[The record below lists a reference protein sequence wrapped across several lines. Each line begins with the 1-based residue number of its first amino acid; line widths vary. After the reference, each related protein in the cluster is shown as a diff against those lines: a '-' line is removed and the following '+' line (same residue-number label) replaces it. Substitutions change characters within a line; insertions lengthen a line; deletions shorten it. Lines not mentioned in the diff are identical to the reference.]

1 MIMTA
6 AAASPYSFVM
16 RPVSIAGVEIPNRVV
31 RTAHA
36 TGLAMGGAGED
47 FVAYHAGPARSGV
60 GLTIF
65 EAAAVHPNSVGR
77 LRFEDD
83 SNLGEYERAIRE
95 LRKYP
100 MKLFQQLNHVGR
112 AFMTPG
118 GDPPWSSS
126 SIPSPRITQSEL
138 SQRPLAITRTQ
149 IHDIIEHFARAAVRV
164 VSAGID
170 GIEINAA
177 HGYLIAQFL
186 SPMTNRR
193 TDEYGGSRENRARL
207 LVEILTEMRAAI
219 DEAVPVGVRMSADE
233 MYPGGI
239 TPDEAFELARIV
251 AGAGLADYLNFSLGS
266 PLNVTKVIG
275 GMEEPLGYELPWT
288 GPVARRMTVPTVV
301 AGRITSLAQA
311 DEIVRNGIAD
321 MVSMVRA
328 HIADPGLIAKSLAG
342 EARRVRPCIGCNQG
356 CVGAASSPY
365 GRFGCTVNPTA
376 GFEAVAAGRRARG
389 ATVLVVGGGPAG
401 MEAARAAAANGDRV
415 ILCEAADTLGGQL
428 RVARKAP
435 FRSRMGDISDWLAA
449 ELPAVGVDVRLGTRV
464 DAGYVRAQQADR
476 VVVATGSVPR
486 RDGFTIADP
495 DHPIP
500 GAGQSHVLMSWDA
513 ITDTGIR
520 DARAVVYDDIG
531 HHEAVSVAEA
541 LMARGCEVV
550 FMSRLNRVMPLL
562 EAARMETTVK
572 RRLYSGPFEF
582 AGDCRITCIGSDA
595 VTVASLY
602 GAPSRTVPAELVVLV
617 GSNEPQRHLADEL
630 AGELDVSLVGDAL
643 GPRFLQL
650 AILEGH
656 RAGVDPCALP
666 SSSRTF

>member
-1 MIMTA
+1 MTA
-6 AAASPYSFVM
+6 GATSSYNFVM
-16 RPVSIAGVEIPNRVV
+16 RPISIAGVEIPNRVV

-36 TGLAMGGAGED
+36 TGLAMAGVGDD

-65 EAAAVHPNSVGR
+65 EAAAVHPNSIGR

-83 SNLGEYERAIRE
+83 SNLGEYEHAIRK

-112 AFMTPG
+112 AFMTPS

-126 SIPSPRITQSEL
+126 SIPSPRINQSEL

-149 IHDIIEHFARAAVRV
+149 IHDIVAHFAQAAVRV

-219 DEAVPVGVRMSADE
+219 DGAVPVGVRMSADE

-239 TPDEAFELARIV
+239 TPDEAFELASIV
-251 AGAGLADYLNFSLGS
+251 ADAGLTDYLSFSLGS
-266 PLNVTKVIG
+266 PMNVTKVIG

-288 GPVARRMTVPTVV
+288 GPVARRMKVPTVV

-311 DEIVRNGIAD
+311 DEIVRDGIAD
-321 MVSMVRA
+321 MVSMARA
-328 HIADPGLIAKSLAG
+328 HIADPGLVAKSLAG
-342 EARRVRPCIGCNQG
+342 EAHRVRPCIGCNQG
-356 CVGAASSPY
+356 CVGAASSPH

-376 GFEAVAAGRRARG
+376 GFEAVAVRRRGRS
-389 ATVLVVGGGPAG
+389 ATVLVAGGGPAG
-401 MEAARAAAANGDRV
+401 MEAARAAAINGDRV
-415 ILCEAADTLGGQL
+415 ILCEASLALGGQL
-428 RVARKAP
+428 LVARKAP

-449 ELPAVGVDVRLGTRV
+449 ELPAVGVDIRLGTRV
-464 DAGYVRAQQADR
+464 DASYVRNQHVDR

-486 RDGFTIADP
+486 RDGCTIADP
-495 DHPIP
+495 DHPIS
-500 GAGQSHVLMSWDA
+500 GADQSHVLMSWDA
-513 ITDTGIR
+513 ITDMGVR

-550 FMSRLNRVMPLL
+550 FVSRLNRLMPLL

-582 AGDCRITCIGSDA
+582 VGDCRITCIGSDT
-595 VTVASLY
+595 VTVASMY
-602 GAPSRTVPAELVVLV
+602 GGPGRTVTAELVVLV
-617 GSNEPQRHLADEL
+617 GNNEPRRQLADEL

-656 RAGVDPCALP
+656 RAGDDPDALP

>member
-1 MIMTA
+1 MMTA
-6 AAASPYSFVM
+6 AAASQYGFVM

-36 TGLAMGGAGED
+36 TGLAMAGVGDD

-65 EAAAVHPNSVGR
+65 EAAAVHPNTIGR

-83 SNLGEYERAIRE
+83 SNLGEYERAIRK

-112 AFMTPG
+112 AFMTPS

-126 SIPSPRITQSEL
+126 SIPSPRINQSEL

-149 IHDIIEHFARAAVRV
+149 IHDIVEHFAQAAVRV

-233 MYPGGI
+233 MYPRGI

-251 AGAGLADYLNFSLGS
+251 ADAGLTDYLSFSLGS
-266 PLNVTKVIG
+266 PMNVTKVIG

-288 GPVARRMTVPTVV
+288 GPVARRMKVPTVV

-311 DEIVRNGIAD
+311 DEIVRDGIAD
-321 MVSMVRA
+321 MVSMARA
-328 HIADPGLIAKSLAG
+328 HIADPGLVAKSLAG
-342 EARRVRPCIGCNQG
+342 EAHRVRPCIGCNQG
-356 CVGAASSPY
+356 CVGAASSPH

-376 GFEAVAAGRRARG
+376 GFEAVAVRRRGRS
-389 ATVLVVGGGPAG
+389 ATVLVAGGGPAG
-401 MEAARAAAANGDRV
+401 MEAARAAAINGDRV
-415 ILCEAADTLGGQL
+415 ILCEASDTLGGQL
-428 RVARKAP
+428 LVARKAP

-449 ELPAVGVDVRLGTRV
+449 ELPAVGVDIRLGTRV
-464 DAGYVRAQQADR
+464 DASYVRNQHVDR

-486 RDGFTIADP
+486 RDGCMIADP
-495 DHPIP
+495 DHPIS
-500 GAGQSHVLMSWDA
+500 GADQSHVRMSWDA
-513 ITDTGIR
+513 ITDPGVR
-520 DARAVVYDDIG
+520 DVRAVVYDDIG

-550 FMSRLNRVMPLL
+550 FVSRLNRLMPLL

-582 AGDCRITCIGSDA
+582 VGDCRITCIGSDK
-595 VTVASLY
+595 VTVASMY
-602 GAPSRTVPAELVVLV
+602 GGPGRTVTAELVVLV
-617 GSNEPQRHLADEL
+617 GNNEPLRQLADEL
-630 AGELDVSLVGDAL
+630 ADELHVSLVGDAL

-656 RAGVDPCALP
+656 RAGDDPDALP
-666 SSSRTF
+666 SSSCTF

>member
-1 MIMTA
+1 MTA
-6 AAASPYSFVM
+6 GATSPYNFVM
-16 RPVSIAGVEIPNRVV
+16 RPISIAGVEIPNRVV

-36 TGLAMGGAGED
+36 TGLAMGGVGDD
-47 FVAYHAGPARSGV
+47 FVAYHEEPARSGV

-65 EAAAVHPNSVGR
+65 EAAAVHPNSIGR
-77 LRFEDD
+77 LRFEDG
-83 SNLGEYERAIRE
+83 SNLGEYERAIRK

-126 SIPSPRITQSEL
+126 SIPSPRIAQSEL

-149 IHDIIEHFARAAVRV
+149 IQDLIEHFAQAAVRV

-207 LVEILTEMRAAI
+207 LVEILTETRAAVE
-219 DEAVPVGVRMSADE
+219 EAVPVGVRMSADE

-239 TPDEAFELARIV
+239 TPDEAFELATIV
-251 AGAGLADYLNFSLGS
+251 TDAGLTDFLNFSLGS
-266 PLNVTKVIG
+266 PMNVPKVIG

-288 GPVARRMTVPTVV
+288 GRVACRMKVPTVV

-311 DEIVRNGIAD
+311 DEIVRDGIAD
-321 MVSMVRA
+321 MVAMARA
-328 HIADPGLIAKSLAG
+328 HIADPGLVAKSLAG
-342 EARRVRPCIGCNQG
+342 EAHRVRPCIGCNQG
-356 CVGAASSPY
+356 CVGAASSPH

-376 GFEAVAAGRRARG
+376 GFEAAAVRRPGRS

-401 MEAARAAAANGDRV
+401 MEAARAAAINGDCV
-415 ILCEAADTLGGQL
+415 ILCEASDTLGGQL
-428 RVARKAP
+428 LVARKAP

-464 DAGYVRAQQADR
+464 DAGYVRNQQVDR
-476 VVVATGSVPR
+476 VVVATGSVPCR
-486 RDGFTIADP
+486 SGVTIADP
-495 DHPIP
+495 DHPIS
-500 GAGQSHVLMSWDA
+500 GAAQSHVLMSWDA

-550 FMSRLNRVMPLL
+550 FVSRLNRLMPLL

-572 RRLYSGPFEF
+572 RRLYSAPFEF
-582 AGDCRITCIGSDA
+582 AGDCRITGIGTDT
-595 VTVASLY
+595 VTVASMY
-602 GAPSRTVPAELVVLV
+602 GGPDRTVAAELVVLV
-617 GSNEPQRHLADEL
+617 GSNEPQRQLADEL
-630 AGELDVSLVGDAL
+630 VGELDVSIVGDAL

-656 RAGVDPCALP
+656 RAGADPGALP